1 MKRYFLII
9 LFSTFFLT
17 NLLISKSLPDN
28 MAVSEDGLRL
38 INSAQESDGL
48 YDVTQIKTIYLN
60 FSQSNWWQLLTNNYN
75 SKTDIPA
82 NLIYDGVTYEGVG
95 VHFRGYTSYMFL
107 YNSQKKSF
115 NISIDYQDSELKLM
129 GYKTLNLNNCY
140 EDPSFIRDAL
150 YSHFAGINNP
160 LYKVNFVK
168 LVINDVNWGVYS
180 NVQQLNGDFYEEWFL
195 NNDGA
200 NWRAEMAAGTGGG
213 FGGFGPGGLFG
224 EGYCS
229 MNYLGM
235 DTSSYLKYYNL
246 KSSDIENPWEKLA
259 NACIYLNLSD
269 KDELYDTLQHYLDI
283 DRALWYIA
291 NEIVFTDDDG
301 YVNKGGSDYFI
312 YYDEATD
319 RVTPIDCDGNST
331 FLTEKVNLSPYFR
344 ETDTKFPLINKLFAS
359 PELKQRYTAHLRT
372 IIKNCLNEEYANSV
386 IDKFI
391 TLITPEVKLDTKKI
405 YSDNQFT
412 SSITEI
418 KNFIKNRKTNLL
430 KNQIVSAVP
439 PEIKSVKYISSNGE
453 NLAPNSSSSVTV
465 QANVSSSTGISQVI
479 LYWGTELM
487 GTFNRVTM
495 YDDGNHN
502 DCIANDGIFAAEI
515 PAQSPYT
522 YVRYYIEARSD
533 NSYQSSSFNPEGAE
547 HDVYFYQVQSQK
559 VNDFPVVI
567 NEIMASNETIIK
579 DPQEEYDDWVELY
592 NRGNENIDLS
602 GMYLS
607 DKVDNPKK
615 WQFPEN
621 TIINAG
627 GYLLLWADE
636 NSKATPGI
644 HTNFKLS
651 ADGEV
656 VLLTDKDANGNSLLD
671 SVSFG
676 GQDADI
682 SFGRYPN
689 GTGLF
694 YKMTPTPLALNNMP
708 LNSVEDLKNYISL
721 SNVFPN
727 PFEENI
733 ALEFNVKNT
742 GYYEISVLD
751 MTGYKINTIFKDRL
765 EVGNYSFSWNGMNQI
780 GNEVSNGTYFIRII
794 SNGKSITIPVIKI

>member
-1 MKRYFLII
+1 MKRSFLII
-9 LFSTFFLT
+9 LFSIFFLT
-17 NLLISKSLPDN
+17 STLNSKDLPDN
-28 MAVSEDGLRL
+28 LIVSEDGLRL

-48 YDVTQIKTIYLN
+48 YDITQIKTIYLN

-82 NLIYDGVTYEGVG
+82 TLICEGVTYEGVG
-95 VHFRGYTSYMFL
+95 VHFRGQTSYQFL
-107 YNSQKKSF
+107 RNSQKKSF
-115 NISIDYQDSELKLM
+115 NISIDYQDSELRLM
-129 GYKTLNLNNCY
+129 GYKTLNLNNGY
-140 EDPSFIRDAL
+140 DDPSFIRDAL
-150 YSHFAGINNP
+150 YSHFAGMNNP
-160 LYKVNFVK
+160 LYKVNFIK

-200 NWRAEMAAGTGGG
+200 NWRAEMTAGS
-213 FGGFGPGGLFG
+213 GGFGPWGGGGFG

-235 DTSSYLKYYNL
+235 DTTSYLNYYNL
-246 KSSDIENPWEKLA
+246 KSTDIENPWEKLA
-259 NACIYLNLSD
+259 NACIYLNLSET
-269 KDELYDTLQHYLDI
+269 DELYDTLQHFLDV
-283 DRALWYIA
+283 DRVLWYIA
-291 NEIVFTDDDG
+291 NEIAFTDDDG
-301 YVNKGGSDYFI
+301 YVNKGGSDYYI

-319 RVTPIDCDGNST
+319 RVSPIDYDGNST
-331 FLTEKVNLSPYFR
+331 FVTKKVNLSPYYR
-344 ETDTKFPLINKLFAS
+344 ETDTKFPLINKLFSS

-386 IDKFI
+386 IDKFVA
-391 TLITPEVKLDTKKI
+391 LITPEVKLDTKKI
-405 YSDNQFT
+405 YTDNQFT

-439 PEIKSVKYISSNGE
+439 PEIESVKYLSNNGE
-453 NLAPNSSSSVTV
+453 NLAPNSNSSVTV
-465 QANVSSSTGISQVI
+465 QANVSSTTGISQVI

-502 DCIANDGIFAAEI
+502 DLSANDGFFAAEI

-522 YVRYYIEARSD
+522 YIRYYIEARSD
-533 NSYQSSSFNPEGAE
+533 NAYLSSSFNPEGAE
-547 HDVYFYQVQSQK
+547 HDVYFYQVQAQK

-567 NEIMASNETIIK
+567 NELMASNETTIQ
-579 DPQEEYDDWVELY
+579 DPQGEYDDWVELF
-592 NRGNENIDLS
+592 NKGSEDIDLS

-627 GYLLLWADE
+627 GYLILWADE

-644 HTNFKLS
+644 HMNFKLS

-656 VLLTDKDANGNSLLD
+656 ILLTDKDANGNALLD

-676 GQDADI
+676 AQETDI

-689 GTGLF
+689 GIGPF
-694 YKMTPTPLALNNMP
+694 YKMSPTPLAYNNKP
-708 LNSVEDLKNYISL
+708 LNSVEDFKDYISL

-733 ALEFNVKNT
+733 TLELNVINS

-751 MTGYKINTIFKDRL
+751 MTGYEINTIFKDRL
-765 EVGNYSFSWNGMNQI
+765 EVGNYSFFWNGMNQI
-780 GNEVSNGTYFIRII
+780 GNEVSNGCYFFRI
-794 SNGKSITIPVIKI
+794 SSDGKSMTIPVIKL